1 MSAYVQVTALSL
13 LVVFVTTQCDATPVS
28 NATQIPDTTTK
39 LALTTEGM
47 KENDKSAVPYIQNL
61 TEKTSNETN
70 QSTDD
75 NNQID
80 EQEDE
85 DFIQDAEELIEEG
98 GVELV
103 VLRWSD
109 VEYPLIIT
117 LVVIFAGL
125 SKLGFHYSH
134 FLSSK
139 VPESW

>member
-1 MSAYVQVTALSL
+1 MSAYVQITALSF
-13 LVVFVTTQCDATPVS
+13 LVVFVTIQCDASPVS
-28 NATQIPDTTTK
+28 VGTQINDTTTK
-39 LALTTEGM
+39 LTLTTEGM
-47 KENDKSAVPYIQNL
+47 KENDKITVPYVQNS
-61 TEKTSNETN
+61 TEETFNTTSE
-70 QSTDD
+70 SSDD
-75 NNQID
+75 NNQVD
-80 EQEDE
+80 EQKDE
-85 DFIQDAEELIEEG
+85 DIILDEEELIEEG

-103 VLRWSD
+103 VLRWSE